1 MPNPIKNHE
10 GYMDPVPYEVDQK
23 MAKEYERVRRLI
35 RTIRYI
41 CDLAGFEIDGRISL
55 VDKETNKIWR

>member
-1 MPNPIKNHE
+1 MGNPTKNHE
-10 GYMDPVPYEVDQK
+10 GYSDTVPYEVDRK

-35 RTIRYI
+35 RTVHYI

-55 VDKETNKIWR
+55 VDKETHKIWR

>member
-1 MPNPIKNHE
+1 MPSMKNHE
-10 GYMDPVPYEVDQK
+10 GYPDPVPYEVDQK

-41 CDLAGFEIDGRISL
+41 CELAGFEIDGRIGL
-55 VDKETNKIWR
+55 VDKETGKIWR